1 MKLLRKEKN
10 ISSKLFEKF
19 FGCSIPSDMYK
30 ALNYTT
36 GLEES
41 KAQVNTIENR
51 LANLME
57 VVKISPTSDAKKIII
72 TEITCRELLNLFFA
86 LIN

>member
-1 MKLLRKEKN
+1 M
-10 ISSKLFEKF
+10 FEKF
-19 FGCSIPSDMYK
+19 FGYSIPRDMYK
-30 ALNYTT
+30 ALNDTA
-36 GLEES
+36 GSEES
-41 KAQVNTIENR
+41 KTQVNTIENR

-57 VVKISPTSDAKKIII
+57 VVKISPTSAAKKIII